1 MFRFNSN
8 LFSQATRGMA
18 KGSFFTGLF
27 LIGFGMLVFFL
38 RDVFAFIAAAIFF
51 LAGFSAILYAI
62 KLFWASGQMRKSGDS
77 RDGHRD
83 NVQIHYHEEHFE
95 A

>member
-1 MFRFNSN
+1 
-8 LFSQATRGMA
+8 MA

-27 LIGFGMLVFFL
+27 LIGFGMLVFVL

-51 LAGFSAILYAI
+51 MTGFSAILYSI
-62 KLFWASGQMRKSGDS
+62 KLFWASGQMRKPKDS
-77 RDGHRD
+77 RNGYRD

-95 A
+95 S

>member
-1 MFRFNSN
+1 MFRFHSN

-27 LIGFGMLVFFL
+27 LIGFGMLVFVL
-38 RDVFAFIAAAIFF
+38 RDIFAFIAAGIFF
-51 LAGFSAILYAI
+51 MTGFSAILYSI
-62 KLFWASGQMRKSGDS
+62 KLFWVSRHMRNPSDS

-83 NVQIHYHEEHFE
+83 NVQIHYREEHFE

>member
-1 MFRFNSN
+1 MFRFDSN

-18 KGSFFTGLF
+18 KGSFFTGLL
-27 LIGFGMLVFFL
+27 LIGFGMLVFVL
-38 RDVFAFIAAAIFF
+38 RDVFAIIAAAIFF
-51 LAGFSAILYAI
+51 MAGISAILYSI
-62 KLFWASGQMRKSGDS
+62 KLFWVSSQMRKSGDS

-83 NVQIHYHEEHFE
+83 NVQIHYREEHFE